1 MTNGDTQSRYRMR
14 TENPRVIFVEFPV
27 GPVMERKSTRPTGS
41 ESHSIIWE
49 EARWR
54 LVLPAVVSATA
65 FAMNA
70 WPIQSQWGI
79 AIAVIA
85 SGHPVA
91 PMLQRCLYR
100 RAP

>member
-1 MTNGDTQSRYRMR
+1 M
-14 TENPRVIFVEFPV
+14 
-27 GPVMERKSTRPTGS
+27 PVMERKSARPTGS
-41 ESHSIIWE
+41 EVRSIMCE

-85 SGHPVA
+85 SEHPVA
-91 PMLQRCLYR
+91 PMLQRQINLADASDRSGLTLTTQLVIRYS
-100 RAP
+100 PV